1 MINLE
6 KSPVHSQKETRLVP
20 CGNERFLKGTER
32 LAFWMV
38 LMKAA
43 LVNNV
48 VVASGLGHSE
58 TQIQT
63 APTHSTVKV
72 GSIARAI
79 QDIQDRSAT

>member
-1 MINLE
+1 
-6 KSPVHSQKETRLVP
+6 
-20 CGNERFLKGTER
+20 
-32 LAFWMV
+32 
-38 LMKAA
+38 MKAA